1 MKILLL
7 VIRWVV
13 GLLFIFSG
21 LVKANDPLGLA
32 YKMQE
37 FFEVWGLHGLQDY
50 TLWFSLLMNTFEV
63 VAGVAVIVGWRMKL
77 FSWLLLI
84 LIVFFTFLTGY
95 AVLSGKIKTCGCFGD
110 CIPLSAEQSFIKD
123 LILLALIIF
132 LFLMRNKIQPAL
144 TSKNAIKTI
153 LFSLIATAFL
163 QYRDLKYLP
172 VVDCLPYKKGN
183 DIVQQMQ
190 VPAGAIPDSLTLNF
204 VYKKNGKII
213 NFDQA
218 HFPDDFDSTYEYL
231 DRKDIVAKK
240 GNGLVAPIADFSLQ
254 TLSGAD
260 TTRGIFQT
268 DKYILVMARDFEEYE
283 QWKTAIHA
291 FIQEAQSKHV
301 PIFLV
306 TADANSASEHFRTIE
321 ILKCDATVMKTAARV
336 KPTIMLMERSK
347 IKEKFSAYNQ
357 SLMQEAVEILMGRKL
372 N

>member
-1 MKILLL
+1 MKILLTI
-7 VIRWVV
+7 IRWVV

-37 FFEVWGLHGLQDY
+37 FFEVWGLHGLQDN
-50 TLWFSLLMNTFEV
+50 TLWFSLCMNTFEV

-77 FSWLLLI
+77 FSWLLLL

-110 CIPLSAEQSFIKD
+110 CIPLTAEQSFIKD
-123 LILLALIIF
+123 LLLLAFILL
-132 LFLMRNKIQPAL
+132 LFLKRNGIQPGL
-144 TSKNAIKTI
+144 TSKNAIRI
-153 LFSLIATAFL
+153 LLLSLISTVFL

-190 VPAGAIPDSLTLNF
+190 VPEGAIPDSLTLNF
-204 VYKKNGKII
+204 IYRKNGKIL

-218 HFPDDFDSTYEYL
+218 HFPDDFDSTYEYI
-231 DRKDIVAKK
+231 DRKDVVARK

-254 TLSGAD
+254 SLAGTD
-260 TTRGIFQT
+260 TTRAIFQT
-268 DKYILVMARDFEEYE
+268 DKYILIMAKDFDNFDY
-283 QWKTAIHA
+283 WKNPVHA
-291 FIQEAQSKHV
+291 LIQDAQAKHV

-306 TADANSASEHFRTIE
+306 TADANTAIEQFRNIE

-336 KPTIMLMERSK
+336 KPTIFLMERSK
-347 IKEKFSAYNQ
+347 IKEKFSAQNQ
-357 SLMQEAVEILMGRKL
+357 TMMRDAIDIIMDRKL

>member
-1 MKILLL
+1 MKLLL
-7 VIRWVV
+7 LIIRWIV

-37 FFEVWGLHGLQDY
+37 FFEVWGMHGLQDY

-63 VAGVAVIVGWRMKL
+63 VAGIAVIVGWQMRL
-77 FSWLLLI
+77 FSWLLLL

-110 CIPLSAEQSFIKD
+110 CIPLSSEQSFIKD
-123 LILLALIIF
+123 IVLLVFIIF
-132 LFLMRNKIQPAL
+132 LFIFRNQIQPGLGTKTAL
-144 TSKNAIKTI
+144 KILVFGFVGTI
-153 LFSLIATAFL
+153 FF
-163 QYRDLKYLP
+163 QYRNLKYLP
-172 VVDCLPYKKGN
+172 VIDCLPYKKGK
-183 DIVQQMQ
+183 DILQQMQ
-190 VPAGAIPDSLTLNF
+190 IPAGAIPDSLALNF
-204 VYKKNGKII
+204 VYKKNGKVI

-218 HFPDDFDSTYEYL
+218 HFPVDFDDTYEYI
-231 DRKDIVAKK
+231 DRKDVVVKK

-260 TTRGIFQT
+260 TTNQIFQT
-268 DKYILVMARDFEEYE
+268 DNYILVMAKDFEYYDN
-283 QWKTAIHA
+283 WKTTINRL
-291 FIQEAQSKHV
+291 IQDAKVNHV

-306 TADANSASEHFRTIE
+306 SADANTANKHFRTIE

-336 KPTIMLMERSK
+336 SPTVFLMQKAK
-347 IKEKFSAYNQ
+347 ILDKFSAHDQNRMNDAIA
-357 SLMQEAVEILMGRKL
+357 LILGRKI

>member
-1 MKILLL
+1 M
-7 VIRWVV
+7 V

-50 TLWFSLLMNTFEV
+50 TLWFSFMMNTFEV

-77 FSWLLLI
+77 FSWLLLL

-123 LILLALIIF
+123 LVLLALIIF
-132 LFLMRNKIQPAL
+132 LFLMRNKIQPGL
-144 TSKNAIKTI
+144 SNKTSLKIL
-153 LFSLIATAFL
+153 LFSLVFTVFL

-183 DIVQQMQ
+183 DIVEQMQ

-204 VYKKNGKII
+204 VYKKNGKIL

-218 HFPDDFDSTYEYL
+218 HFPDDFDSTYEYI
-231 DRKDIVAKK
+231 DRKDVVAKK

-254 TLSGAD
+254 SLSGAD
-260 TTRGIFQT
+260 TTRAIFQT
-268 DKYILVMARDFEEYE
+268 DKYILIMARDFESYE
-283 QWKTAIHA
+283 QWKNPVQAL
-291 FIQEAQSKHV
+291 IQDAQSKHV

-306 TADANSASEHFRTIE
+306 TADANTASEHFRTIE

-336 KPTIMLMERSK
+336 KPTIFLMERAK
-347 IKEKFSAYNQ
+347 IKEKFSAHNQ
-357 SLMQEAVEILMGRKL
+357 SMMQDAIEIIMGRKL

>member
-1 MKILLL
+1 MKLLQL
-7 VIRWVV
+7 IIRWVV

-50 TLWFSLLMNTFEV
+50 TLWFSLMMNTFEV

-84 LIVFFTFLTGY
+84 LIIFFTFLTGY

-110 CIPLSAEQSFIKD
+110 CIPLSSKQSFIKD
-123 LILLALIIF
+123 LVLLVLIVF
-132 LFLMRNKIQPAL
+132 LFLFHNQIQPRFSTK
-144 TSKNAIKTI
+144 TSLKILVFGFLGTI
-153 LFSLIATAFL
+153 FL

-190 VPAGAIPDSLTLNF
+190 VPAGAIADSLTLNF
-204 VYKKNGKII
+204 VYKKNEKII

-218 HFPDDFDSTYEYL
+218 HFPNDFDSTYEYI

-254 TLSGAD
+254 TLSGVD
-260 TTRGIFQT
+260 TTKGIFQT
-268 DKYILVMARDFEEYE
+268 DKYIMVMAKDFENYDN
-283 QWKTAIHA
+283 WKINIHDL
-291 FIQEAQSKHV
+291 IQDAQVKHI

-306 TADANSASEHFRTIE
+306 TADANTASEHFRTIE

-336 KPTIMLMERSK
+336 IPTVFLMEKSK
-347 IKEKFSAYNQ
+347 IKDKFSANNQ
-357 SLMQEAVEILMGRKL
+357 AMMQDVVDLIMERKL

>member
-50 TLWFSLLMNTFEV
+50 TLWFSILMNTFEV

-77 FSWLLLI
+77 FSWLLLL
-84 LIVFFTFLTGY
+84 LIIFFTFLTGY

-110 CIPLSAEQSFIKD
+110 CIPLSSEQSFIKD
-123 LILLALIIF
+123 LVLLALIIF
-132 LFLMRNKIQPAL
+132 LFLMRNKIQPDFS
-144 TSKNAIKTI
+144 SKISLKI
-153 LFSLIATAFL
+153 LVFSLVATVFL
-163 QYRDLKYLP
+163 QYRDLKFLP

-204 VYKKNGKII
+204 VYKKNGKIL

-218 HFPDDFDSTYEYL
+218 HFPDDFDSTYEYI
-231 DRKDIVAKK
+231 DRKDVVAKK

-254 TLSGAD
+254 SLSGAD
-260 TTRGIFQT
+260 TTTAIFQT
-268 DKYILVMARDFEEYE
+268 DKYILVMAQDFENYE
-283 QWKTAIHA
+283 NWKTAIHE
-291 FIQEAQSKHV
+291 FIQEAQSKHI

-306 TADANSASEHFRTIE
+306 TADANTAAEHFRTIE

-336 KPTIMLMERSK
+336 KPTIFLMERSK
-347 IKEKFSAYNQ
+347 IKEKFSVYNQ
-357 SLMQEAVEILMGRKL
+357 TMMQDATDIILGRKL